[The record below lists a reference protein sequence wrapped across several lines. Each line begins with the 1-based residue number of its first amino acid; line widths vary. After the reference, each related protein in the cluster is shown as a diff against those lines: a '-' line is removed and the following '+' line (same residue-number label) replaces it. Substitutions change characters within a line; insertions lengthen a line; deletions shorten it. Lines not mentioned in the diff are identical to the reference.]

1 MLFPTILKMAK
12 SEPFYLILR
21 NNLKRLGFQK
31 LKYFVY
37 SKYSM
42 ELIFQRKWLNEFI
55 QNEDKVLE
63 YWKEYRYL
71 DDIVQ
76 ICKITENSKVLDVGC
91 GLSSIL
97 HFVKGRRYGVDP
109 LADKYLK
116 LYKYP
121 EGIKVAKG
129 FSEYLPFPNSYF
141 DVVFCSNVIDHVTN
155 PKKALGEI
163 SRVLNKEGYLVLTV
177 EIFKS
182 KVKRD
187 PAHPHSFSSKD
198 VLDLLR
204 SNFTLIFEGSSDWIG
219 LRHYVKG
226 ITKSSRTELIVIA
239 RRNQ

>member
-76 ICKITENSKVLDVGC
+76 ICKITENS
-91 GLSSIL
+91 
-97 HFVKGRRYGVDP
+97 
-109 LADKYLK
+109 
-116 LYKYP
+116 
-121 EGIKVAKG
+121 
-129 FSEYLPFPNSYF
+129 
-141 DVVFCSNVIDHVTN
+141 
-155 PKKALGEI
+155 
-163 SRVLNKEGYLVLTV
+163 
-177 EIFKS
+177 
-182 KVKRD
+182 
-187 PAHPHSFSSKD
+187 
-198 VLDLLR
+198 
-204 SNFTLIFEGSSDWIG
+204 
-219 LRHYVKG
+219 
-226 ITKSSRTELIVIA
+226 
-239 RRNQ
+239 